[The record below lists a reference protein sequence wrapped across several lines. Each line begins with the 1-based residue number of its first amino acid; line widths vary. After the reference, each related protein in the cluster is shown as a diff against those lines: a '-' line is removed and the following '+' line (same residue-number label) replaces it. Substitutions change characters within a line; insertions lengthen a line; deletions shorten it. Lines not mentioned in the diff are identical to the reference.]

1 MAFLFGLAGLMFGNP
16 LLIFVGIFVYLAAT
30 AETQAIG
37 LQDAARSVTIREA
50 MITSFETLGPDSTL
64 QDAGD
69 ALLRTTQHEFPVID
83 GASRLRGVLTRSA
96 LVQGLAQG
104 GPATPVLQVM
114 TGDIPQLRDVGSL
127 TEALEALQ
135 KSGSP
140 AVAIVD
146 GEKRLIGYV
155 TFENIS
161 ELMMLRSA
169 AMAH

>member
-1 MAFLFGLAGLMFGNP
+1 
-16 LLIFVGIFVYLAAT
+16 
-30 AETQAIG
+30 
-37 LQDAARSVTIREA
+37 
-50 MITSFETLGPDSTL
+50 MITSFETLGPNATL

-104 GPATPVLQVM
+104 GPGTPVIKVM
-114 TGDIPQLRDVGSL
+114 TGDIPQLRDGGSL

-135 KSGSP
+135 KHGSP

-146 GEKRLIGYV
+146 AEQRLVGYV

-169 AMAH
+169 ALAR